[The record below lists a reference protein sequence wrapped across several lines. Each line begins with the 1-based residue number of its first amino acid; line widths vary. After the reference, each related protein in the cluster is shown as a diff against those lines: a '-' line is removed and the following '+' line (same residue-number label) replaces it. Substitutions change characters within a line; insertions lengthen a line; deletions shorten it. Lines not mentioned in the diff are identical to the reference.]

1 MYFKTLDNEGVVV
14 DRGGVASPMARNS
27 RSALGRTRT
36 SDTRF
41 RKPVLYP
48 LSYEG
53 KKGQKSWSVSF

>member
-14 DRGGVASPMARNS
+14 DRGVVASPMARNS

-53 KKGQKSWSVSF
+53 MNL